1 MQRNQGVCVSISRNS
16 RLYSRWTAS
25 LQFMALLVLYALVC
39 GGISHAQGVNTAT
52 LAGTVVD
59 PSGAAVK
66 GAKVTVTN
74 AATGATRTADTDDAG
89 RYNFVGLPPGQYKMA
104 VDAGASFAVYENAS
118 VILTVGEAATL
129 NVQLRLGGKQETVR
143 VTDEP
148 ALVET
153 QKTDVSLTIDSRQIN
168 NLPLINH
175 DYIKATLLNSQ
186 AAPDDT
192 PSIGAAPTSGLNF
205 GGQRGR
211 SNNINVDGAD
221 AGDKSVG
228 GVRSTVSQEAVQEFK
243 VITSNYMPEYGRAT
257 GGVVNIITKSG
268 SNEVH
273 GNVFGFLR
281 ATAIQARDPFSVQG
295 SFNPAT
301 DSVTLTPRKQSYTRA
316 QAGATLGGPLQKD
329 KTFYFFSYETIRAQA
344 TGFTS
349 IGQNNFGLVPVAG
362 ASVCS
367 ATPLL
372 LTGPVT
378 NPNSQA
384 AFYPAVIATNG
395 GCGAPNALGAAAIQG
410 AALSGA
416 SSQVALFSH
425 ALPFPFNSFPEDG
438 AEI

>member
-1 MQRNQGVCVSISRNS
+1 MQRSQGVCE
-16 RLYSRWTAS
+16 LAS
-25 LQFMALLVLYALVC
+25 LKSMLAGALLLLLVLGCATMAP
-39 GGISHAQGVNTAT
+39 AQVNTAT
-52 LAGTVVD
+52 LSGTVSD
-59 PSGAAVK
+59 PQGLPVK
-66 GAKVTVTN
+66 GAKVTLTN
-74 AATGATRTADTDDAG
+74 AGTGAQRTSVTDDSG
-89 RYNFVGLPPGQYKMA
+89 RYNLVGLPPGQYKMT
-104 VDAGASFAVYENAS
+104 VDGGASFAAYEDPS
-118 VILTVGEAATL
+118 FVLTVGEAAIL
-129 NVQLRLGGKQETVR
+129 NAQLQLRGRQDTVT
-143 VTDEP
+143 VTSEA

-153 QKTDVSLTIDSRQIN
+153 QKTDDSSTIDSRQIN
-168 NLPLINH
+168 NLPIINH
-175 DYIKATLLNSQ
+175 NYINFTLLNSQ
-186 AAPDDT
+186 AARDDT

-205 GGQRGR
+205 GGQRAR
-211 SNNINVDGAD
+211 SNEVSVDGAD
-221 AGDKSVG
+221 AVDKSVG
-228 GVRSTVSQEAVQEFK
+228 GVRATVSQEAVQEFQ

-257 GGVVNIITKSG
+257 GGVVNIVTKSG

-295 SFNPAT
+295 TFNPAT
-301 DSVTLTPRKQSYTRA
+301 DSLTLTPRKQSYTRA

-384 AFYPAVIATNG
+384 AFYPAVIAANG
-395 GCGAPNALGAAAIQG
+395 GCHFRSTRSPKTAQPAAEHHAYFPLAFTDSSHFSETTQPKKEP
-410 AALSGA
+410 ASGR
-416 SSQVALFSH
+416 
-425 ALPFPFNSFPEDG
+425 
-438 AEI
+438 